1 MSYVNLPPEA
11 PFMRLERVM
20 RNQKRLLFMNVA
32 ATALFAGSL
41 VASLASLL

>member
-20 RNQKRLLFMNVA
+20 KNQKRLLVMNLA
-32 ATALFAGSL
+32 ATVLFATSL
-41 VASLASLL
+41 VASLATLL